1 MDKLEEIS
9 RLRKKAHH
17 KLVSL
22 KSKVYESF
30 LQMEQA
36 AYADGALPKKTKELI
51 AVGISVVMDCESC
64 MQWHIDQAA
73 ACGATQAE
81 ILEAIEVGIEMGAGR
96 VTVSARFALE
106 VMERAF
112 APDQA
117 PRGPASAPGL

>member
-1 MDKLEEIS
+1 MDKLDEIS
-9 RLRKKAHH
+9 RKRKKAHQ

-22 KSKVYESF
+22 KSKVYEAF

-51 AVGISVVMDCESC
+51 AIGISVQMDCKSC

-73 ACGATQAE
+73 ACGATLRE
-81 ILEAIEVGIEMGAGR
+81 ILEAIEVGVEMGAGR
-96 VTVSARFALE
+96 ATVSARFALD

-112 APDQA
+112 PNAKPCHI
-117 PRGPASAPGL
+117 

>member
-1 MDKLEEIS
+1 MAMDRLDEIS
-9 RLRKKAHH
+9 RNRKKAHQR
-17 KLVSL
+17 LLSL

-36 AYADGALPKKTKELI
+36 AYTDGALSKKTKELI
-51 AVGISVVMDCESC
+51 AIGISVQMDCESC

-73 ACGATQAE
+73 ACGATPQE

-96 VTVSARFALE
+96 VTVSARFALD

-112 APDQA
+112 PKAKP
-117 PRGPASAPGL
+117 

>member
-1 MDKLEEIS
+1 MDKLDEIS
-9 RLRKKAHH
+9 RKRKKAHQ

-22 KSKVYESF
+22 KSKAYESF

-36 AYADGALPKKTKELI
+36 AYTDGALPKKTKELI
-51 AVGISVVMDCESC
+51 AIGISIYTDCQSC

-73 ACGATQAE
+73 ACGATAHE

-96 VTVSARFALE
+96 VTVSARFALD

-112 APDQA
+112 
-117 PRGPASAPGL
+117 GHEK